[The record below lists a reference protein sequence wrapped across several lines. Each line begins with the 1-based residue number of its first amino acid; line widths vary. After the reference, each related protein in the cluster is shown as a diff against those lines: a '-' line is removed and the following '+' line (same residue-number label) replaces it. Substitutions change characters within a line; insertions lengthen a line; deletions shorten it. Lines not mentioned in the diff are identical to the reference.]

1 MYSDR
6 TKGAIGVASK
16 PIRSYGSRGNIAG
29 PMPYTTEQL
38 YNIPDGYMS
47 SPERSGASRGAYEE
61 PYYSQYGTRSA
72 TVTPIID
79 EEQGDISI
87 ADDQYAMY
95 GVKNVGRI
103 PRVPP
108 NQMYDH
114 TRSED
119 LHRIRVEH
127 MERQLANLTG
137 LVQKALTQNPQLPLV
152 NNSPNIL
159 NIPGQYRNDKSV
171 SFEKSVSFSDDIQGV
186 PKSHSPQHSERD
198 RLKPPPPPKPLVMI
212 AGNQYRT
219 DLTLAPEVYNQLRGL
234 QKKAMDLRTEVRTLR
249 RLTQTQAVA
258 VREDIKD
265 TFMRIRATLLSN
277 SGFVW
282 GQGDKER
289 TNLTREEEIYKQEVI
304 RLEKDLADL
313 ESSVEGLRGEVI
325 NRRTRVNMVAVE
337 DMALVLSRARLSWII
352 SGIAPRNPSTP
363 KSRSF
368 SVKPSLSLRCGSQC
382 YNKG

>member
-1 MYSDR
+1 
-6 TKGAIGVASK
+6 
-16 PIRSYGSRGNIAG
+16 
-29 PMPYTTEQL
+29 
-38 YNIPDGYMS
+38 
-47 SPERSGASRGAYEE
+47 
-61 PYYSQYGTRSA
+61 
-72 TVTPIID
+72 
-79 EEQGDISI
+79 
-87 ADDQYAMY
+87 
-95 GVKNVGRI
+95 
-103 PRVPP
+103 
-108 NQMYDH
+108 
-114 TRSED
+114 
-119 LHRIRVEH
+119 

-137 LVQKALTQNPQLPLV
+137 LVQKALTQNPQLPQV

-186 PKSHSPQHSERD
+186 PKSHSPQHSADTKPPKPAIKSSTLPRTSSQERD

-337 DMALVLSRARLSWII
+337 DMALVLSRASKTVAELKMRFPVLQQGLRNLISNEMEHVCREEAFLKDEPDRLENALRRCKKLT
-352 SGIAPRNPSTP
+352 GTLVTLKRLA
-363 KSRSF
+363 
-368 SVKPSLSLRCGSQC
+368 SVQEQRLPIPDTTGADETIKPPEAH
-382 YNKG
+382 NNVN